1 MGGGRPD
8 AGPLPFDLP
17 GLPTELCSS
26 NSGFLGD
33 GEKRAGQ
40 LTAAA
45 ARFAEHPALAIRN
58 LSGLFRI
65 MPQLAAVLYQVSGI
79 IDFRRGRRNRCRRGL
94 VMPRW
99 Q

>member
-1 MGGGRPD
+1 M
-8 AGPLPFDLP
+8 AGSGPADSPLLP
-17 GLPTELCSS
+17 LDSRST
-26 NSGFLGD
+26 
-33 GEKRAGQ
+33 Q
-40 LTAAA
+40 LYSYPQSFCC
-45 ARFAEHPALAIRN
+45 FAL
-58 LSGLFRI
+58 